1 MCGAEPCARA
11 TAEQRAEALLAQL
24 LGLEGGEE
32 LVLQEASFAHC
43 PRLDIET
50 AAMLPGEQ
58 PQAFDLWKRLWPRTD
73 LSHIHLFPAWE
84 SEVQQ
89 ILHAAFVQ
97 LTGIFSHYCKANWT
111 PDDAEERADTVG
123 PSPPP

>member
-1 MCGAEPCARA
+1 MHG
-11 TAEQRAEALLAQL
+11 LANPNPNPNPNPNSNPNPNPNQ
-24 LGLEGGEE
+24 
-32 LVLQEASFAHC
+32 
-43 PRLDIET
+43 
-50 AAMLPGEQ
+50 
-58 PQAFDLWKRLWPRTD
+58 
-73 LSHIHLFPAWE
+73 
-84 SEVQQ
+84 VQQ

>member
-1 MCGAEPCARA
+1 
-11 TAEQRAEALLAQL
+11 
-24 LGLEGGEE
+24 
-32 LVLQEASFAHC
+32 
-43 PRLDIET
+43 
-50 AAMLPGEQ
+50 MLPGEQ

-89 ILHAAFVQ
+89 ILHAAFAQ

-111 PDDAEERADTVG
+111 PDDAEESATMDDEEWKLLLDDCQLATPAFGEERLEQARDLALT
-123 PSPPP
+123 SP